1 MSNTTITK
9 IFNLTKEI
17 SQLVEIDNMEY
28 SHITMPVLF
37 VRNIQKILIG
47 LDLGENPDYEYFR
60 TRDDFDQTC
69 DNFECR
75 TQAKVLS
82 DKWFS
87 LREEDNLPIISLWDS
102 SHEGQVQVLEELL
115 EVLKA
120 NNNIPM
126 YVEMSSEP
134 FYKSV
139 DDLVEGSNMP
149 F

>member
-37 VRNIQKILIG
+37 IRNIQKILIES
-47 LDLGENPDYEYFR
+47 DLKFHKENPKLMTSLRILFKMDL
-60 TRDDFDQTC
+60 
-69 DNFECR
+69 N
-75 TQAKVLS
+75 AKALS

-120 NNNIPM
+120 NSNIPM

-134 FYKSV
+134 IYKSV

>member
-37 VRNIQKILIG
+37 VRNIQKILIES
-47 LDLGENPDYEYFR
+47 DLKFHKENPELMTSLRILFKMDL
-60 TRDDFDQTC
+60 
-69 DNFECR
+69 N
-75 TQAKVLS
+75 AKALS

-87 LREEDNLPIISLWDS
+87 LREENNLPIISLWDS

-120 NNNIPM
+120 NSNIPM

-134 FYKSV
+134 IYKSV